1 MKIFIGALVLLVSAA
16 CTTQK
21 TPVNPTAPTVPSSA
35 IPNPV
40 PVNQTWVFCSKQYSG
55 CDFTGLRDVRF
66 GHGNTW
72 VVKEFYN
79 STNAVG
85 SCRAE
90 TFDLSNYYDPDSYCE
105 VSTHVKTATIPPPVV
120 AMGPYIDLTKIPLGS
135 KGSSEVRI
143 APASSDPALAPT
155 KHNDTTSG
163 EFRTHCDYSH
173 MSFDDPIVYPGQ
185 VGKAHLH
192 TFFGN
197 TRTWAGSTALSI
209 AETGNSTCAGGI
221 TNRTAYW
228 VPTLIDTKDG
238 TPLAPEDSI
247 WYYKNGS
254 SLIPSA
260 SIKPM
265 PKGLRMIAGNMKSSQ
280 ASDSDYTGWS
290 CWNGGGNGN
299 SIPTTCAIGDYVVM
313 NVNFPQCWNGK
324 DLDSSDHKSH
334 MAYPENTKCPAS
346 HPVPIPAISLNL
358 KYKVIDPSA
367 PARWRL
373 SSDMYDTSKPGGFS
387 AHADWF
393 DGWDENIKN
402 TWVQNC
408 NVAGFDCH
416 AFLLGDGRSQY

>member
-1 MKIFIGALVLLVSAA
+1 MKFFIALLLAVSMGAA
-16 CTTQK
+16 CTVQ
-21 TPVNPTAPTVPSSA
+21 TPVDPPPNPNVPTVVT
-35 IPNPV
+35 PNPV
-40 PVNQTWVFCSKQYSG
+40 PANQTWVFCANAYQG
-55 CDFTGLRDVRF
+55 CEFTGLRDVRF
-66 GHGNTW
+66 GSSGKW

-79 STNAVG
+79 STNSVG
-85 SCRAE
+85 SCRSE
-90 TFDLSNYYDPDSYCE
+90 TFDVADPNGDGGKVCE
-105 VSTHVKTATIPPPVV
+105 VSTHIKTATIPAPMT
-120 AMGPYIDLTKIPLGS
+120 AMGPTVDLTKIPLGS
-135 KGSSEVRI
+135 KGFSETRI
-143 APASSDPALAPT
+143 APASSDPSQLPT

-185 VGKAHLH
+185 VGRSHLH

-221 TNRTAYW
+221 SNRSAYW

-247 WYYKNGS
+247 WYYKNGWS
-254 SLIPSA
+254 EIPA
-260 SIKPM
+260 KDIKPM

-280 ASDSDYTGWS
+280 AEDSIYTGWS
-290 CWNGGGNGN
+290 CWNGGGSGN
-299 SIPTTCAIGDYVVM
+299 SIPTTCAVGDYVVM

-334 MAYPENTKCPAS
+334 MSYPENTKCPAT

-358 KYKVIDPSA
+358 KYKVTDPSA

-373 SSDMYDTSKPGGFS
+373 SSDMYAASIPGGFS

-393 DGWDENIKN
+393 DG
-402 TWVQNC
+402 
-408 NVAGFDCH
+408 
-416 AFLLGDGRSQY
+416 